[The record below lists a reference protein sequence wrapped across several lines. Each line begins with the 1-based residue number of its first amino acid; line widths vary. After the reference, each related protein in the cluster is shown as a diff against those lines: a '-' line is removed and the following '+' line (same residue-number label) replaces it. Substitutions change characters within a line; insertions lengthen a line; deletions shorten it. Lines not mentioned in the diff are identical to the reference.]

1 MRITQV
7 GSALVE
13 SSWVLIRVRTDAG
26 ITGLGEAYHGA
37 GVHQIAV
44 DDRLT
49 RALIGRDPRD
59 VNALFRDMMGA
70 MSASGYYQGAVMSA
84 ISGIEMAL
92 WDIAGQACGQP
103 IWRLL
108 GGRYRDTV
116 RVYADCHAG
125 DEETPASYAAKA
137 RAVEACGFSAL
148 KFDID
153 PLPQMRDRHSK
164 GLSTAEIDHY
174 VAVVTAL
181 REGIDPAT
189 ELAIDAHWN
198 YPPVDILKV
207 AHRLEGLDLL
217 WLEDPIPP
225 ENVAAMREVK
235 RRTRLPICT
244 GENFYTRHGFRELVE
259 TQAADIICPD
269 LAKAGG
275 LAEGQRIAELGDLY
289 YLPLAPHNV
298 CSPVGTYAMAHVC
311 AAVPNFLVL
320 EYHFHHDPHWPGY
333 VRAAEPDASP
343 LGPDGHL
350 IRDGQVRLTEAPGL
364 GLVADEAHVQARL
377 REDLGFLSR

>member
-7 GSALVE
+7 GAALVE
-13 SSWVLIRVRTDAG
+13 SGWVLIRVRTDAG

-49 RALIGRDPRD
+49 KALIGQDPRN
-59 VNALFRDMMGA
+59 VNRLFKDMMGA
-70 MSASGYYQGAVMSA
+70 MSASGFYQGAVMSA

-92 WDIAGQACGQP
+92 WDITGQACGQP
-103 IWRLL
+103 IWRML
-108 GGRYRDTV
+108 GGCYRDTI
-116 RVYADCHAG
+116 RIYADCHAG
-125 DEETPASYAAKA
+125 DEETPASYVEKA
-137 RAVEACGFSAL
+137 RAVEACGFTAL

-153 PLPQMRDRHSK
+153 PLPQMRDKHSR

-189 ELAIDAHWN
+189 ELAIDAHWY

-235 RRTRLPICT
+235 RQTTLPICT

-269 LAKAGG
+269 IAKAGG
-275 LAEGQRIAELGDLY
+275 LAESKRIAELGELY
-289 YLPLAPHNV
+289 YLPLA
-298 CSPVGTYAMAHVC
+298 
-311 AAVPNFLVL
+311 AAQRVQ
-320 EYHFHHDPHWPGY
+320 PG
-333 VRAAEPDASP
+333 
-343 LGPDGHL
+343 GHL
-350 IRDGQVRLTEAPGL
+350 RDGARVRDRAQLPGAGVPL
-364 GLVADEAHVQARL
+364 PPRPALAAIRPRRGSGPEPARPRRSPDPGRL
-377 REDLGFLSR
+377 RADDRGARAWDLSPTKRTCGRGCGRTSAS